1 MAGRKYGLVHYLMLL
16 VGIFFAY
23 SLLSSYFSSSGASM
37 NPVYLGYSKDEVKTV
52 TASYHDGRATVKL
65 ADTHLANFDSFW
77 SWLPTWKP
85 NLLNAID
92 KYVDETTIF
101 VDAGAWEGP
110 ALFYAARK
118 AAMSL
123 ALEPDHAAFRAL
135 RAHNQVNPELENVI
149 LSPYCL
155 SDRTE
160 KIKMAGNGEGSSA
173 IERVPLKFEDE
184 KIRLG
189 AEGVFTVSCYPL
201 QEFLAG
207 KGVRSEKRLFIKM
220 DLQGAESYILPTLTE
235 WVAARAVKPVIF
247 LGIHETLENTR
258 REKIGKILTFVQL
271 FKLCGRDVD
280 DLGPCSAI
288 TADSLKG
295 MHDMILADY

>member
-1 MAGRKYGLVHYLMLL
+1 
-16 VGIFFAY
+16 
-23 SLLSSYFSSSGASM
+23 
-37 NPVYLGYSKDEVKTV
+37 
-52 TASYHDGRATVKL
+52 
-65 ADTHLANFDSFW
+65 
-77 SWLPTWKP
+77 
-85 NLLNAID
+85 
-92 KYVDETTIF
+92 
-101 VDAGAWEGP
+101 
-110 ALFYAARK
+110 
-118 AAMSL
+118 
-123 ALEPDHAAFRAL
+123 
-135 RAHNQVNPELENVI
+135 
-149 LSPYCL
+149 
-155 SDRTE
+155 
-160 KIKMAGNGEGSSA
+160 
-173 IERVPLKFEDE
+173 
-184 KIRLG
+184 
-189 AEGVFTVSCYPL
+189 VSCYPL